1 MKKGTD
7 PTAAFRTNEE
17 LVKALSE
24 CMEQEKPYLDT
35 ALQPDRLAGY
45 LNIPEHQL
53 LTLLKE
59 SFGQTFQEYVD
70 SYRVEAF
77 KYIVKYES
85 YARYTP
91 GALAEH
97 CGFVSTSCLLEAF
110 RRIAGISPG
119 DFIRSLGGAMQEW
132 GRLSGA

>member
-7 PTAAFRTNEE
+7 PTDVFRANEE
-17 LVKALSE
+17 LIKALSDY
-24 CMEQEKPYLDT
+24 MEQEKPYLDT

-45 LNIPEHQL
+45 LSLSEEQL
-53 LTLLKE
+53 LTLLKD
-59 SFGQTFQEYVD
+59 SFGQTFREYVD
-70 SYRVEAF
+70 SYRVETF
-77 KYIVKYES
+77 KYIVKYKS

-119 DFIRSLGGAMQEW
+119 DFIRSVGGA
-132 GRLSGA
+132 R